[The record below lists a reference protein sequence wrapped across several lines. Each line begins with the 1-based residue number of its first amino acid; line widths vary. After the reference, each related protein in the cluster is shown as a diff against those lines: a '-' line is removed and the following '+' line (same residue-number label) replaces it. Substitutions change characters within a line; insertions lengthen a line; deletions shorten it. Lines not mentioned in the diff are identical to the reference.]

1 MKYALLDTPNFDC
14 FFTLENQFYF
24 KHHHMEE
31 GPSLL
36 VARSQGF
43 VTDSV
48 QKIDKTEVHFHV
60 KMASLL
66 CALT

>member
-1 MKYALLDTPNFDC
+1 
-14 FFTLENQFYF
+14 
-24 KHHHMEE
+24 MEE